1 MGNSFLYLLLLVYL
15 LILHDYMDLLVM
27 GDFLSLS
34 AHWIFITYGLR
45 SLQDDNHRGRFFL
58 MSISAKSCIHAH
70 LMYEMNLAV
79 SSPKKINY
87 SVPVNCSVSVNSR
100 GQLLNECINQ
110 LLLSLVD

>member
-15 LILHDYMDLLVM
+15 FILHDYMDLLVM

-45 SLQDDNHRGRFFL
+45 SLQDHNHRGRFFFL

-87 SVPVNCSVSVNSR
+87 SVPFNCSVSVNSR
-100 GQLLNECINQ
+100 GQLLNVC
-110 LLLSLVD
+110 LLSLVD